1 MKKRGVTLIEIIVVI
16 AILSLLVSIS
26 FKSSTIKNVIN
37 TITTQSV
44 KSDISNLIS
53 FAKSYCYS
61 TGNPG
66 KLEVNQKRG
75 TISFIDTRNL
85 LNRNVIA
92 EMTLP
97 NGYKFLESFNISVST
112 NGVVSSDS
120 IILRDLNGEYHK
132 VTILVG
138 VDLVNVY

>member
-1 MKKRGVTLIEIIVVI
+1 M
-16 AILSLLVSIS
+16 
-26 FKSSTIKNVIN
+26 
-37 TITTQSV
+37 
-44 KSDISNLIS
+44 
-53 FAKSYCYS
+53 
-61 TGNPG
+61 
-66 KLEVNQKRG
+66 NQKRG

-97 NGYKFLESFNISVST
+97 NGYKFLESFNISISA

-138 VDLVNVY
+138 VDLVNIY